1 MLTAAARAIHRE
13 EPPPWVLDDVLAL
26 EIAGDDGVEIRD
38 RIRTELP
45 RESLLGFTRWVCV
58 RARVPEE
65 VLESELAVGVDQY
78 VILGAGLDTFA
89 CRRSD
94 LAGRLRVFEVDH
106 PDTQRWK
113 RSRLHQLGID
123 PTVDVAYV
131 PVDFERQTLQ
141 GALENAGFDFD
152 ARAVFSWIGVIMYLT
167 LEAIEET
174 LTTIRSAAPG
184 SRVVLTYDVPQGALG
199 DLGAQTQGI
208 LAEIVADMGEPMVS
222 LFHPAEIEQ
231 VLLRLGYTAV
241 EHFGPQEAVNSY
253 FPGRDDVR
261 FGGAQRIVSATV
273 P

>member
-1 MLTAAARAIHRE
+1 
-13 EPPPWVLDDVLAL
+13 
-26 EIAGDDGVEIRD
+26 
-38 RIRTELP
+38 
-45 RESLLGFTRWVCV
+45 V
-58 RARVPEE
+58 RARVPEA
-65 VLESELAVGVDQY
+65 VLERELAEGVDQY

-113 RSRLHQLGID
+113 RSRLHELGID
-123 PTVDVAYV
+123 PTVDVVYV
-131 PVDFERQTLQ
+131 PVDFERQTVQ
-141 GALENAGFDFD
+141 AGLEAAGFDFD
-152 ARAVFSWIGVIMYLT
+152 APAVFSWIGVIMYLT

-184 SRVVLTYDVPQGALG
+184 SSVVLTYDMPPGTLS

-208 LAEIVADMGEPMVS
+208 LAKIVADMGEPMVS
-222 LFHPAEIEQ
+222 LFRPAEIEHL
-231 VLLRLGYTAV
+231 LLRLGYTSV
-241 EHFGPQEAVNSY
+241 EHFGPEEAVNTY

-273 P
+273 S

>member
-26 EIAGDDGVEIRD
+26 DIAGEEGVEIRE

-65 VLESELAVGVDQY
+65 VLERELALGVDQY

-113 RSRLHQLGID
+113 RSRLHELGVD
-123 PTVDVAYV
+123 PTVEVVYV

-141 GALENAGFDFD
+141 GALEGAGFEFD
-152 ARAVFSWIGVIMYLT
+152 ARAVFSWIGVTMYLT
-167 LEAIEET
+167 IEAIEAT
-174 LTTIRSAAPG
+174 LTTIGSAAPG
-184 SRVVLTYDVPQGALG
+184 SRVVLTYNVPQEALSG
-199 DLGAQTQGI
+199 LGAQTEG
-208 LAEIVADMGEPMVS
+208 LLTKIVADMGEPMVS
-222 LFHPAEIEQ
+222 LFRPAEIEQ
-231 VLLRLGYTAV
+231 VLRRLGYTSV
-241 EHFGPQEAVNSY
+241 EHFGPEEALNTY

-261 FGGAQRIVSATV
+261 FGGAQRIVCATV
-273 P
+273 A